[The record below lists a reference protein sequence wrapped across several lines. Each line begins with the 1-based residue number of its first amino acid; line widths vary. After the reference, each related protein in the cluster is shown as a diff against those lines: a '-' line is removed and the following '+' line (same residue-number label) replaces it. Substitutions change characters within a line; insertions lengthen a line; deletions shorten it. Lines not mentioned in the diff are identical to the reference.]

1 VSDPTRPRTESV
13 TPPDVAAIAASFGG
27 DLRGNGGAA
36 GGGGSAA
43 GGPGGANG
51 GAAAS
56 ESKLPRCFHVA
67 PEGAIQR
74 DLGVRDIAHAVREAQ
89 GTLWVD
95 IDSNSRQQLALL
107 EKVFNFHP
115 LAIEDVLN
123 PVSRPK
129 VEQYDGYLFVTLR
142 VVRLQEETSDPYDL
156 ETVNLYFFLGPTF
169 LVTVHAGASP
179 NVDRVSD
186 TALRTPDLVS
196 RGPARLAHHIMDAA
210 IDAYFPI
217 LDRVDDFIDTL
228 EERVFASFDED
239 SLRDIFSVKRMVL
252 SLRRFLAPQREIFNV
267 LSNRPS
273 PLLPAD
279 AQLYYRDIY
288 DHMLRINDSLETYR
302 DLLSS
307 TMESYLS
314 QVSNRLNVVTKGLSV
329 VATLS
334 VPFVVVSGMWGMNF
348 SKIPLAD
355 HPLGFEI
362 MLVGQLVLGGA
373 LIWLFRS
380 RKWL

>member
-1 VSDPTRPRTESV
+1 VSDSVPTNPPTDRPLPTELTGS
-13 TPPDVAAIAASFGG
+13 
-27 DLRGNGGAA
+27 GAVSGA
-36 GGGGSAA
+36 VNSAA
-43 GGPGGANG
+43 NSAANGAMNG
-51 GAAAS
+51 GAAADS
-56 ESKLPRCFHVA
+56 RLPRCFHAVG
-67 PEGAIQR
+67 EGSVHR
-74 DLGVRDIAHAVREAQ
+74 ELNVREIANAVREAQ

-115 LAIEDVLN
+115 LSIEDVLN
-123 PVSRPK
+123 PMSRPK

-142 VVRLQEETSDPYDL
+142 VVRFQEETTDPYDM
-156 ETVNLYFFLGPTF
+156 ETANLYFFLGPSF
-169 LVTVHAGASP
+169 LVTVHSGPSP
-179 NVDRVSD
+179 NIDRVAEV
-186 TALRTPDLVS
+186 ALRTPDLIS

-210 IDAYFPI
+210 VDAFFPI
-217 LDRVDDFIDTL
+217 LDRVDEFLDSL
-228 EERVFASFDED
+228 EERVFGSFDEE
-239 SLRDIFSVKRMVL
+239 SLRDIFSVKRMIL
-252 SLRRFLAPQREIFNV
+252 SLRRYLAPQREIFNV

-279 AQLYYRDIY
+279 VQLYYRDIY

-329 VATLS
+329 IATLS
-334 VPFVVVSGMWGMNF
+334 IPFVVVSGMWGMNF
-348 SKIPLAD
+348 SRIPFSQ
-355 HPLGFEI
+355 HPYGFELI
-362 MLVGQLVLGGA
+362 VVAQLVLGGG
-373 LIWLFRS
+373 LIWLFRN